1 MQNVAQLE
9 LATGNS
15 RTQGHADTKNV
26 FAKRLDPAFV
36 LIVDIGL
43 ETGVEHFADRLD
55 HRIGHGDM
63 QIATTAIQFDMEGGH
78 HDHFTGADDVGQ
90 RRVHFRVDVIEVD
103 IHYRVP
109 GFLEVDKRLIQ
120 HHAHHAQ
127 LGGRKI
133 APLDFG
139 VTTVAAKKVV
149 HQFEHQ
155 FGVENKQAGTAQRLH
170 LHQVEAGRNI
180 QRVYVLAEFHHL
192 HTAHRHVGGTTQQI
206 EHTDAGVAGKTLVD
220 HLKRWH
226 APTDNPVLAGQVIL
240 FDASRFGFVLGFN
253 QAVINAMQQGI
264 DFILGKQVLHSH
276 IRLLITATRG
286 W

>member
-1 MQNVAQLE
+1 
-9 LATGNS
+9 
-15 RTQGHADTKNV
+15 
-26 FAKRLDPAFV
+26 
-36 LIVDIGL
+36 
-43 ETGVEHFADRLD
+43 
-55 HRIGHGDM
+55 M

-90 RRVHFRVDVIEVD
+90 RRVHFRVDVLEVD

-127 LGGRKI
+127 LGGRKL

-170 LHQVEAGRNI
+170 LRFQPSRHQRHATGHRFHPGKAGLAQPYTAPDYCNTRLVNNTCSTVTLPVSFSASSCTLAVACWRSISLPTGVIREA
-180 QRVYVLAEFHHL
+180 
-192 HTAHRHVGGTTQQI
+192 
-206 EHTDAGVAGKTLVD
+206 K
-220 HLKRWH
+220 
-226 APTDNPVLAGQVIL
+226 
-240 FDASRFGFVLGFN
+240 S
-253 QAVINAMQQGI
+253 
-264 DFILGKQVLHSH
+264 
-276 IRLLITATRG
+276 
-286 W
+286 